1 MIHPETD
8 ADALLQQPETAA
20 GPQLPMSIE
29 ELAARVASRI
39 APRPG
44 ERREILG
51 EVFLEC
57 ARLEREEPAALA
69 RAARRGDLVEWCT
82 QQVGKSLA
90 EQRSETFR
98 GGWAGTY
105 IGADGREIEGELASA
120 PLSGEDLQLSQ
131 RAFARAVSMAE
142 AKEDRTLLRNLAWYK
157 ARLDHKTYEA
167 IAQSEGRVPA
177 TIRTGVARARKFVL
191 KVVHELRHAQPA
203 PLNGQSPEELEPL
216 RELWVAQELAALR
229 RELDRTEPE
238 FGLDPHWLNLKA
250 LLLGDGGAREEAQR
264 LYERALVF
272 ADAPSVRGR
281 VLNNLGNLADDRGS
295 PEEASGYWLRAHQLL
310 PRAPAPLLNLL
321 AAASER
327 TDYASAQHYTA
338 LLGELLSSGHLRP
351 DERSYAIRRLSEHP
365 KLGWLRETE
374 VWRLGPARWIRSESS
389 PRSSLLARTVALCGA
404 LLLFVLVP
412 LSSAPGAALEPSG
425 STAESVLRTGAE
437 QSEGRGKTRGGD
449 SMGSPARR
457 FQGID
462 VAALA
467 Y

>member
-1 MIHPETD
+1 MELHPEND
-8 ADALLQQPETAA
+8 ADALIHPEAA
-20 GPQLPMSIE
+20 GRPQLPLSME
-29 ELAARVASRI
+29 ELAGQVAHQI
-39 APRPG
+39 TAHPA

-57 ARLEREEPAALA
+57 ARLEREESAELN
-69 RAARRGDLVEWCT
+69 RAARRGKLVGWCT
-82 QQVGKSLA
+82 EQVRKRLGA
-90 EQRSETFR
+90 QRSETFR

-105 IGADGREIEGELASA
+105 IGVDGREIEGEVVTA
-120 PLSGEDLQLSQ
+120 PLSAEDLQLSQ
-131 RAFARAVSMAE
+131 RAFARAVSIAE
-142 AKEDRTLLRNLAWYK
+142 EKKDRTLLRNLAWYK
-157 ARLDHKTYEA
+157 ARLEHKTYEA

-203 PLNGQSPEELEPL
+203 PLDGQGPEELEPL

-229 RELDRTEPE
+229 RELDRTEAE

-250 LLLGDGGAREEAQR
+250 LVLADEGEQEQAQSV
-264 LYERALVF
+264 YQRALIF

-281 VLNNLGNLADDRGS
+281 ILNNLGNLADDLGS
-295 PEEASGYWLRAHQLL
+295 PDEASAYWLRAHQLL

-321 AAASER
+321 GAASER
-327 TDYASAQHYTA
+327 CDYASAQHYTA
-338 LLGELLSSGHLRP
+338 VLGELLSSGHLRA
-351 DERSYAIRRLSEHP
+351 DERSYTIRRLSEQP
-365 KLGWLRETE
+365 KLAWLRETE

-404 LLLFVLVP
+404 LLLSVLIP
-412 LSSAPGAALEPSG
+412 LSSAPGAELDPSVK
-425 STAESVLRTGAE
+425 TAEESVLRTGVG

-449 SMGSPARR
+449 SMGTPTRR
-457 FQGID
+457 FER
-462 VAALA
+462 VAPLA